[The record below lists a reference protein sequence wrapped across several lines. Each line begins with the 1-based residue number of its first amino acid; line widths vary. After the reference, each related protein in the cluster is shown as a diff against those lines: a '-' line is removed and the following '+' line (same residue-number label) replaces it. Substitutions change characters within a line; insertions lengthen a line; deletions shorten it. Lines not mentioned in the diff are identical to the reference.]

1 MVMTIDYSH
10 NSFAVMIMPIYNSQ
24 VVLVMSS
31 YYCFVVMVMAVT
43 IH

>member
-1 MVMTIDYSH
+1 MVMTTDCSH

-31 YYCFVVMVMAVT
+31 YYSFVVMVMAVT